1 MLSFQDRNGDTVFLN
16 LTNEDAFNDG
26 SPLTADVRAALQR
39 IHKMALN
46 RQPKDSEI
54 AAADLVFDEGVVL
67 SPWNV
72 LKKQRHLNAKIC
84 THLNNLASFGVQL
97 RDRLEDAGA
106 FDFLHGVADKV
117 NASSMMERLITLFAM
132 CTTGLDDPNDA
143 PIELIQRLVDQLR
156 SENGLRWKTEIF
168 GTNPLNLQC
177 ASQFVLGLSKIYPD
191 AKLEDKAR
199 QHRTVVG
206 GRATWVAFQA
216 EMTDPRRRE
225 LLRHFQSFEAESTV
239 DPSKA
244 ITAVRYVASWLDE
257 TAPGQDLLLLS
268 ASKSREV
275 TFSQYLKKRTGSFT
289 QHVLE
294 SVRTARNF
302 CDHMLE
308 NLESD
313 TGREDLFPLI
323 SEREVQTTKNEVGK
337 TPRRRTTAAARP
349 LPEKLHWLVR
359 DILDEGENGWPGSAK
374 VFKVNVSKDGNTEE
388 IYCPVGPTLLR
399 AAFDIPVRMASL
411 RRLDSGEG
419 DVTRLNADE
428 MVWEDNDGALA
439 GYWANAEGRP
449 HRNFEGRGYA
459 RLIRDPLKDISGF
472 YINTNKTGEPHEIP
486 WEHERLHKAL
496 YDLRK
501 WQERYNPISK
511 PIPPEI
517 YLDSEKRISKKTKK
531 RMPDIFPL
539 MRMLPTTTYP
549 HFGRIISRH
558 ELESM
563 WTEALRE
570 AQVRYAALNPDQPIQ
585 LIRREANG
593 QWRPM
598 YGLHGLRV
606 RGITDLRRS
615 GMPLEI
621 ISKFI
626 AGHST
631 LMMTAYYLKF
641 SPAEIEDFIS
651 KAAEN
656 TQAARKLIDDCRT
669 MSIEEARLRTV
680 SLSPAEWEEV
690 VDAGS
695 SIEFCNVDFGFC
707 PWDCTRCHDGG
718 PLLRSSG
725 EDLAKA
731 TYGPVPGGRHNCIMC
746 RHFVSGPPFL
756 LQLTAYGTKLCEK
769 REHLAKEESRINLE
783 VGMLEAHLKQG
794 TISKDAFKNR
804 CEVLQQQLIA
814 VKDDQVVTESS
825 IFNVELLCNAS
836 VRLMDKDDTDGVT
849 LVAGSRE
856 SVIEYTEVTP
866 FQRNVWLT
874 AASRIYP
881 VLGEPRVEQNRDQ
894 YIDLVLHN
902 SGFTPPRLLPSI
914 SQDQCKQAMDQ
925 YAKLLIGRVSPEET
939 RSLAEGDLKLRDVG
953 LEAEVRALM
962 EAALA
967 GSIALTTD
975 SSILPAI
982 TSSVEV
988 A

>member
-1 MLSFQDRNGDTVFLN
+1 MLSFQDRNGNTVFLN
-16 LTNEDAFNDG
+16 LTDEDAFNDG
-26 SPLTADVRAALQR
+26 APLTAEVQTALQR
-39 IHKMALN
+39 IRKMASN
-46 RQPKDSEI
+46 RQLKDSEI
-54 AAADLVFDEGVVL
+54 AAADLIFDEGVVF

-84 THLNNLASFGVQL
+84 THLNNQASFGVQL
-97 RDRLEDAGA
+97 RELLDDVGA
-106 FDFLHGVADKV
+106 FDFLQRVADKG

-132 CTTGLDDPNDA
+132 CTTGLDDPQDA
-143 PIELIQRLVDQLR
+143 PVELIQRLVDHLR
-156 SENGLRWKTEIF
+156 SEDGLRWKAGIF
-168 GTNPLNLQC
+168 GANPLNLQC

-191 AKLEDKAR
+191 AKLEEKAR
-199 QHRTVVG
+199 QHRRAVG
-206 GRATWVAFQA
+206 RRDTWVAFQA
-216 EMTDPRRRE
+216 EMTDPRRSE
-225 LLRHFQSFEAESTV
+225 ILRHFKSFEAENTV

-268 ASKSREV
+268 ASRNRDVS
-275 TFSQYLKKRTGSFT
+275 FSQYMKKRVGSFT
-289 QHVLE
+289 QHV
-294 SVRTARNF
+294 VDAVKTARNF

-313 TGREDLFPLI
+313 SGREDLFPLI

-337 TPRRRTTAAARP
+337 TTRRRTTAAARP
-349 LPEKLHWLVR
+349 LPERIHWLVR
-359 DILDEGENGWPGSAK
+359 DLLDEGEDGWPGLAK
-374 VFKVNVSKDGNTEE
+374 VFKVNIVRNGQTEE
-388 IYCPVGPTLLR
+388 IFCPVGPTLLR
-399 AAFDIPVRMASL
+399 AAFDIPVRMGSL

-419 DVTRLNADE
+419 DVTRFNADA
-428 MVWEDNDGALA
+428 MAWEDNEGALA
-439 GYWANAEGRP
+439 GYWADAAAKPR
-449 HRNFEGRGYA
+449 RDFEGRGYA

-472 YINTNKTGEPHEIP
+472 FINTNKTGEPHEIP
-486 WEHERLHKAL
+486 WEHERLHKSL
-496 YDLRK
+496 YQLRK
-501 WQERYNPISK
+501 WQEKFNPITK
-511 PIPPEI
+511 PISPEI
-517 YLDSEKRISKKTKK
+517 YLDSEKRVSNKAKKN
-531 RMPDIFPL
+531 MPDIFPL
-539 MRMLPTTTYP
+539 MRMFPTPTKP
-549 HFGRIISRH
+549 HLGRIISHH
-558 ELESM
+558 ELERM
-563 WTEALRE
+563 WTEVLRE
-570 AQVRYAALNPDQPIQ
+570 AEVRYAAINPDQAIQ

-593 QWRPM
+593 QWRPL

-680 SLSPAEWEEV
+680 SLSPAQWEEV

-695 SIEFCNVDFGFC
+695 SVEFCNVDFGFC

-725 EDLAKA
+725 DDIAKA
-731 TYGPVPGGRHNCIMC
+731 IHGPVPGGRHNCIMC

-783 VGMLEAHLKQG
+783 VGMLETHFKQG
-794 TISKDAFKNR
+794 TVSKDAFRNR
-804 CEVLQQQLIA
+804 CDVLQQQLIA

-836 VRLMDKDDTDGVT
+836 VRLMDEVVTDGVT

-881 VLGEPRVEQNRDQ
+881 VLGEPRVEQSRDL

-902 SGFTPPRLLPSI
+902 SGFTPPRLMPSI

-925 YAKLLIGRVSPEET
+925 YAQLLVGRVSADDT
-939 RSLAEGDLKLRDVG
+939 RLLAEGELKLRDVG

-962 EAALA
+962 DAAIA
-967 GSIALTTD
+967 GSIALTTET
-975 SSILPAI
+975 SSLPAI
-982 TSSVEV
+982 TSAMEV